1 MELNMLEILPIQSKS
16 EQEALAARCGI
27 KYEPELMAYSALLDG
42 KSIGICQFSVKSTS
56 GHITDLSVLPGVSD
70 FEAMFILGRAALNFI
85 DLCGVHEA
93 YYDGRIR
100 DETLIN
106 AIGFSKNSDGRYYIN
121 LTDFFIKPCQN
132 CKK

>member
-1 MELNMLEILPIQSKS
+1 MLEILPIQSKS

-27 KYEPELMAYSALLDG
+27 KYDRELLAYSAMLDG
-42 KSIGICQFSVKSTS
+42 KSVGICQFSLKPGS
-56 GHITDLSVLPGVSD
+56 GHITDLSPMPGVSD

-93 YYDGRIR
+93 YYDGQVN
-100 DETLIN
+100 DETLIC
-106 AIGFSKNSDGRYYIN
+106 AIGFSKNSDGRYYVN
-121 LTDFFIKPCQN
+121 LTDFFTKPCQN